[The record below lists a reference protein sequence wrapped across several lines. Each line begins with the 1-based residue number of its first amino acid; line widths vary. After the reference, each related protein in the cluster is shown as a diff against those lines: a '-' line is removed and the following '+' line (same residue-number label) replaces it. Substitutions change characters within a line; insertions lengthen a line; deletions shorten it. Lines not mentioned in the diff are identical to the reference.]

1 MDMFLPDVLRLRPN
15 HSRHLWRCL
24 DSVADDAGQSLEIE
38 CTGMCPVRRRLNL
51 GKREKTSGCSRVVPY
66 CPVLRRWAGRSWIHG
81 FSRRIHYRYR
91 HLL

>member
-38 CTGMCPVRRRLNL
+38 YTGMCPDMWPEEIGRGAYADVGRIQ
-51 GKREKTSGCSRVVPY
+51 VVGA
-66 CPVLRRWAGRSWIHG
+66 VLRRP
-81 FSRRIHYRYR
+81 
-91 HLL
+91 